1 LIGIA
6 ALLAAGSA
14 TGLPQF
20 QRQLD
25 FVVARCR
32 AEPVVRLV
40 ALDEN
45 QVEIVM
51 IRPDQLPTV
60 SENSAFRCVLAKIKE
75 RPELQLGFTGNGAV
89 SKAKKN

>member
-1 LIGIA
+1 MIGIA
-6 ALLAAGSA
+6 LLLAASSA
-14 TGLPQF
+14 VDPPQL

-40 ALDEN
+40 AHDKN
-45 QVEIVM
+45 RVQVVM
-51 IRPDQLPTV
+51 VRPDQLPTV
-60 SENSAFRCVLAKIKE
+60 TENGALQCVLTKIKE
-75 RPELQLGFTGNGAV
+75 RPELHLGFTGNEIA